1 MSIMNTK
8 SEHRLAAEGKTS
20 SAPAI
25 PLQEQYESDAI
36 KQYVLLEMVLRIIDH
51 DVKAIGNSKIK
62 LPRLY
67 ESILRGVQDRVLLDM
82 ADLRR
87 MFRKNGIKIYEELQ
101 EKEGLLAKYV
111 CRGYHHQLFMLWGF
125 IKVEC
130 ERVLKQYMSA

>member
-1 MSIMNTK
+1 MSIINTK